1 MKLVK
6 RIGAESNC
14 GPLFQTLT
22 RLPNVLLWIIMKI
35 KFSIEK
41 WWCTDIKDW
50 AGRLGATLGPRES
63 LWTNKPNARGI
74 LAGACWHL
82 STKFLIW
89 LSKMQ
94 YFHFRSLIFA
104 VIMNKII
111 MNKINPWTYKFC
123 LSFFLPKF
131 SVAVH
136 SSLAHILRQL
146 QWWSDAMVARYDC
159 HNLQVVKPFL
169 GENTCF

>member
-6 RIGAESNC
+6 RIGVESNC

-22 RLPNVLLWIIMKI
+22 RLPNVLLWIIMNSKLNFRL
-35 KFSIEK
+35 KNGGVLTF
-41 WWCTDIKDW
+41 KDR
-50 AGRLGATLGPRES
+50 AGRLGATWGPPES
-63 LWTNKPNARGI
+63 LWTQKPNARGI

-104 VIMNKII
+104 IIMNKII
-111 MNKINPWTYKFC
+111 MNKINPWTYKVG
-123 LSFFLPKF
+123 LSFFVLKF

-159 HNLQVVKPFL
+159 HN
-169 GENTCF
+169 